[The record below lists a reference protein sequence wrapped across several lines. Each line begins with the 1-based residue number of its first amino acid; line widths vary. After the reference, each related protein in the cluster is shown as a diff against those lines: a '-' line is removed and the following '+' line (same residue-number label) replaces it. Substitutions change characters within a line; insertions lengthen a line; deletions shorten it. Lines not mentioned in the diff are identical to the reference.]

1 MYSPYV
7 LLLLVYPAPHQVL
20 VVDVA
25 CGINTVGYLIY
36 LMHLVASV

>member
-1 MYSPYV
+1 MYLPFM

-20 VVDVA
+20 VVVVA

-36 LMHLVASV
+36 LMH